1 MSSSDNNFSANSSP
15 KVSEDF
21 MVNYRLQEESHP
33 PTTTRSTRK
42 SRSRKGKKGM
52 VAERNWTKDEIKSYI
67 RLWKQSNILY
77 NVLLPDYLDKEKKE

>member
-21 MVNYRLQEESHP
+21 MVNYPLQEESHP

-42 SRSRKGKKGM
+42 SRSQKGKKGM
-52 VAERNWTKDEIKSYI
+52 VAERNC
-67 RLWKQSNILY
+67 N
-77 NVLLPDYLDKEKKE
+77 